1 MTHHIMPGTAS
12 RGQGDF
18 GDRWVLSCA
27 MLGLACLAADLGDAQ
42 LPLAY
47 VHGMALSPR
56 PSHRPRPQT
65 CSGCLILPRAG
76 ASAVAAGSSRTGF
89 KPGSEVPVLISD
101 SPDEI
106 LGRHL
111 ERGNHR

>member
-18 GDRWVLSCA
+18 GDRWVLSGA

-47 VHGMALSPR
+47 AHGMALSLDQATDLALR
-56 PSHRPRPQT
+56 P
-65 CSGCLILPRAG
+65 A
-76 ASAVAAGSSRTGF
+76 AAV
-89 KPGSEVPVLISD
+89 
-101 SPDEI
+101 
-106 LGRHL
+106 
-111 ERGNHR
+111 